1 MYCTSSKTNS
11 RSLFLPR
18 TVRFF
23 LNVSLVF
30 LSLYMCGNFSQ
41 RNTHS
46 VVEWLH
52 VCLPLYLYAYS
63 KILIEWKYSAECT
76 QKFSNTFFVFR
87 IIRCLV
93 SLSVKSMRSG
103 HWDIGNRAVGEWILL
118 WAQLRKFYS
127 TDVRSI
133 FWIFSVDVLLTSIRT
148 RIKEKIIKFGV
159 KICKYV
165 IQTEHM

>member
-1 MYCTSSKTNS
+1 MGVLSNVLSNFSRNTKNMYCTSSKTNS

-41 RNTHS
+41 RNTHT

-63 KILIEWKYSAECT
+63 KIRIELKYSAESAT
-76 QKFSNTFFVFR
+76 QKYSDTFFVFR
-87 IIRCLV
+87 IIRCLGE
-93 SLSVKSMRSG
+93 S
-103 HWDIGNRAVGEWILL
+103 IGQVNEKWSC
-118 WAQLRKFYS
+118 WKQ
-127 TDVRSI
+127 
-133 FWIFSVDVLLTSIRT
+133 IR
-148 RIKEKIIKFGV
+148 G
-159 KICKYV
+159 
-165 IQTEHM
+165 